1 MTVSVPYAPRPRAE
15 RLAADSLGRLLI
27 KDKVSVNYAG
37 LNESAIVLEI
47 TCWFESSDSNQYA
60 GARHALL
67 LAVLEVVEFFNAFAP
82 PKK

>member
-1 MTVSVPYAPRPRAE
+1 MRQRGTELASAPGP
-15 RLAADSLGRLLI
+15 DCF

-47 TCWFESSDSNQYA
+47 TCWFESSDSSQYA

>member
-1 MTVSVPYAPRPRAE
+1 M
-15 RLAADSLGRLLI
+15 
-27 KDKVSVNYAG
+27 
-37 LNESAIVLEI
+37 LEI
-47 TCWFESSDSNQYA
+47 TSWFESSDSSQYA